1 MAIVPAPLSPE
12 ESDQEPL
19 AVIVL
24 MPWWG
29 RAVLLVLAGLLVG
42 VFAIALYLYPYRP
55 NGAALRDETHR
66 QLGLPPCTFKFAT
79 GLPCPSCGMTTSFA
93 LLIRG
98 DVGNSL
104 RANAAGTVL
113 GVFCLAFIPWAVAS
127 ACRGHLVYVR
137 SVERALTRVV
147 FVFLALM
154 LVRWG
159 IVLLV
164 YYT

>member
-1 MAIVPAPLSPE
+1 MAIVPAPWSQNETEP
-12 ESDQEPL
+12 EPL
-19 AVIVL
+19 QAIVL

-29 RAVLLVLAGLLVG
+29 RAVLLLLAALAVG
-42 VFAIALYLYPYRP
+42 VFAIALYIDPYRSD
-55 NGAALRDETHR
+55 GTALREETHR
-66 QLGLPPCTFKFAT
+66 QLGLPPCTFRFAT

-104 RANAAGTVL
+104 RANAAGTAL
-113 GVFCLAFIPWAVAS
+113 AAFCLAFIPWAVLTAW
-127 ACRGHLVYVR
+127 RGHLLFIR

-147 FVFLALM
+147 FVFLVLM
-154 LVRWG
+154 LLRWG